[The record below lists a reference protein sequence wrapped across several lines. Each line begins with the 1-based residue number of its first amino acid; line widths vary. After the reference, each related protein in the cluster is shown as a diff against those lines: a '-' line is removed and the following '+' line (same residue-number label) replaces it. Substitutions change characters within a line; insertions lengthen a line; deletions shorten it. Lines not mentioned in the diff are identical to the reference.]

1 MPTQPSTP
9 AASLALQDEALAAHA
24 SQHSRAQRYLQLL
37 LLVIAAGAIYPM
49 LYLRQVYQPTML
61 QFFHIDDV
69 QLGYLYS
76 SLGTIFLVSYLPS
89 GWLADRLSPRW
100 LICFSLLATGALG
113 LVYATGPSFDTLVLI
128 FGGWGL
134 TTGLTF
140 WAAVIKRVNMI
151 AGPDEQ
157 GRFFGLLD
165 GGRGLVEALLAT
177 IAITLFAYVTQAHGG
192 TDAAGFRLVVHLY
205 AFFCIAL
212 GVLLA
217 LVKDPAGTSDRAAAA
232 TRRTGNDRQG
242 NVLTDLKT
250 LAAIPELWLVA
261 AIVFCG
267 YQVFWATYSFS
278 AYLHEGNFG
287 LSATAAGFITTLKL
301 WMRPIGGI
309 GGGFLGDR
317 VSKVS
322 VLFWALLLAA
332 LSLVGLIAAPAHSPQ
347 AMLVVLVLFIGI
359 LTYAIRG
366 LYWSLLDDCK
376 VPAHCAGLAIGLIS
390 VLGYSPDVFVP
401 LINGYVTQTYPGAHG
416 YQLYFGYIA
425 AIALC
430 GAGAAAFLKYRL
442 TRIHRIQES
451 A

>member
-1 MPTQPSTP
+1 MEEDTMPTQPSTP
-9 AASLALQDEALAAHA
+9 APSFASAADARA
-24 SQHSRAQRYLQLL
+24 SRDSRTQRYLQLL

-61 QFFHIDDV
+61 HFFRIDDV

-76 SLGTIFLVSYLPS
+76 SLGTIFLISYLPS

-113 LVYATGPSFDTLVLI
+113 LVYATGPSFHTLVLI

-151 AGPDEQ
+151 AGADEQ

-177 IAITLFAYVTQAHGG
+177 VAITLFAYVTQTRGG
-192 TDAAGFRLVVHLY
+192 TNAAGFTLVVHLY

-217 LVKDPAGTSDRAAAA
+217 LIREPARAGDRTTAAKP
-232 TRRTGNDRQG
+232 RHG
-242 NVLTDLKT
+242 NVLADLKT

-317 VSKVS
+317 MSKVS
-322 VLFWALLLAA
+322 VLFWALVLAA
-332 LSLVGLIAAPAHSPQ
+332 LSLVGLIVAPAHSPQ

-366 LYWSLLDDCK
+366 LYWSLLDDCR
-376 VPAHCAGLAIGLIS
+376 VPGHCAGLAIGLIS

-401 LINGYVTQTYPGAHG
+401 LINGYVTQAYPGAHG

-430 GAGAAAFLKYRL
+430 GAGAAAFLRYRL
-442 TRIHRIQES
+442 NRIQES

>member
-9 AASLALQDEALAAHA
+9 AASLALHDDAHA
-24 SQHSRAQRYLQLL
+24 SPHSRSQRYLQLL

-61 QFFHIDDV
+61 QFFRIDDV

-113 LVYATGPSFDTLVLI
+113 LIYATGPSFNTLVAI
-128 FGGWGL
+128 FAVWGL

-140 WAAVIKRVNMI
+140 WAAVIKRVNTI
-151 AGPDEQ
+151 AGRDEQ

-177 IAITLFAYVTQAHGG
+177 IAITLFAYVTHTHGG
-192 TDAAGFRLVVHLY
+192 TDAAGFKLVVHLY
-205 AFFCIAL
+205 AFCCIGL
-212 GVLLA
+212 GVVLA
-217 LVKDPAGTSDRAAAA
+217 LVKDPARTDDRAAAIKRA
-232 TRRTGNDRQG
+232 RG
-242 NVLTDLKT
+242 NVLSDLKT

-301 WMRPIGGI
+301 WMRPVGGI

-322 VLFWALLLAA
+322 VLFWALVLAA

-376 VPAHCAGLAIGLIS
+376 VPTHCAGLAIGLIS

-401 LINGYVTQTYPGAHG
+401 LINGYVTQTWPGAHG

-425 AIALC
+425 AVALC
-430 GAGAAAFLKYRL
+430 GAGAAAFLKTRL
-442 TRIHRIQES
+442 NRIQES